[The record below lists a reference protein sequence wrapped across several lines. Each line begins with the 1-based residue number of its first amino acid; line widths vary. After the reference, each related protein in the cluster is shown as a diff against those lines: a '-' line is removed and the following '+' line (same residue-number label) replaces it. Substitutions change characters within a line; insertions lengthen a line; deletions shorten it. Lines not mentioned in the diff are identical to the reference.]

1 MQIIRKALRV
11 NRSPVQLD
19 ISKYLSKK
27 KNEDNNSSVGL
38 LDLFRTPNL
47 RKKTLN
53 ICLAWFANSLAYYGL
68 SLGTGSL
75 KGNPF
80 VLLFLMGL
88 VEFPGY
94 VAIVYL
100 LDKLGR
106 RTPTSSCMIAGGL
119 CCIAS
124 ALMIP
129 GSALAT
135 TTVMFGKFFIA
146 TSFAIVYNYSAEL
159 FPTIVRN
166 SALGLGSMCARLSG
180 TMTPMIT
187 LLDKFDHT
195 LPAVVF
201 AIIALI
207 SGLLVMYLPET
218 MNASMPQSIED
229 GEKFGV
235 GDTCFTSCFGKEQ
248 KSKTKEDDEHMDE
261 KEPLRTMKP
270 YKL

>member
-1 MQIIRKALRV
+1 M
-11 NRSPVQLD
+11 
-19 ISKYLSKK
+19 SKK
-27 KNEDNNSSVGL
+27 KNEDSKRNVGL
-38 LDLFRTPNL
+38 SHLFKTPNL

-68 SLGTGSL
+68 SLSTGSL

-80 VLLFLMGL
+80 LILFLMGL

-94 VAIVYL
+94 VAIVCL

-106 RTPTSSCMIAGGL
+106 RSPTSSCMIAGGL

-124 ALMIP
+124 ALMSP
-129 GSALAT
+129 GSAIAI

-159 FPTIVRN
+159 FPTVVRN
-166 SALGLGSMCARLSG
+166 SALGMGSMCARLSG

-187 LLDKFDHT
+187 LLDKFDPT
-195 LPAVVF
+195 LPPVVF
-201 AIIALI
+201 AIITLV
-207 SGLLVMYLPET
+207 SGLMVMYLPET
-218 MNASMPQSIED
+218 MDASMPQSIED

-235 GDTCFTSCFGKEQ
+235 GDTLFTSCFGKEQ
-248 KSKTKEDDEHMDE
+248 KLRTKDDDEHVAE
-261 KEPLRTMKP
+261 KKPLNIMKP
-270 YKL
+270 SKL